1 MEKIDKHEND
11 FNTYKHLLE
20 SDDIAIEVANFNKL
34 NDRINFARKIVKT
47 EMQKGTFEQSSLS
60 FTDIKEHLINLNE
73 SDFQEI
79 QNKYKINN
87 GVLIKDL
94 LKEPTKTIKK
104 TSISKI

>member
-11 FNTYKHLLE
+11 FNTYKYLLE

-47 EMQKGTFEQSSLS
+47 EMQKGNFEQSNLS
-60 FTDIKEHLINLNE
+60 FTDIKDHIINLND

-79 QNKYKINN
+79 QKKYKNDSN
-87 GVLIKDL
+87 VFIKDI
-94 LKEPTKTIKK
+94 LKESTKTIKK
-104 TSISKI
+104 TSSFKI

>member
-47 EMQKGTFEQSSLS
+47 EMQKGHFEQSNLS
-60 FTDIKEHLINLNE
+60 FTDIKDHIINLND

-79 QNKYKINN
+79 QKKYKNDNN
-87 GVLIKDL
+87 ALIKDI
-94 LKEPTKTIKK
+94 LKESTKTIKK
-104 TSISKI
+104 DSVFKI